1 VVADVAISL
10 AFQLDG
16 HRQSREGEIARQLSS
31 LTPGAFRDVL
41 RRLGL

>member
-1 VVADVAISL
+1 M
-10 AFQLDG
+10 G
-16 HRQSREGEIARQLSS
+16 TPRREGEITRQLSS